1 MAIPIGSLYINNTI
15 NLGNFVLTFTFSY
28 KTKEIIK
35 MKVFSTHKMAKFIN
49 VEGSYTLTRDKTVI
63 WLTVN
68 GHSYDIAN
76 YSDELYVDIMLK
88 LYKGQD
94 IAIVN
99 DSISNSIIEHL
110 TFS

>member
-1 MAIPIGSLYINNTI
+1 
-15 NLGNFVLTFTFSY
+15 
-28 KTKEIIK
+28 

-63 WLTVN
+63 WLTVD

-76 YSDELYVDIMLK
+76 YSSELYVDIMLK

>member
-1 MAIPIGSLYINNTI
+1 
-15 NLGNFVLTFTFSY
+15 
-28 KTKEIIK
+28 
-35 MKVFSTHKMAKFIN
+35 MKVFSTHKRAKFIN
-49 VEGSYTLTRDKTVI
+49 VEGSYTLTRDTTVI
-63 WLTVN
+63 WLTVD

-76 YSDELYVDIMLK
+76 YSSELYVDIMLK